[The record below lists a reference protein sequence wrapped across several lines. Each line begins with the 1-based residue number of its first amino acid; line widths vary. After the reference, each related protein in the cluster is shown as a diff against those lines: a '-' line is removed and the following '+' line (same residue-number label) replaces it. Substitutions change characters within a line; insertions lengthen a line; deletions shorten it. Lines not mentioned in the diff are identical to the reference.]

1 MSMTIGRCSIARD
14 PYPGS
19 FSQQGNVVS
28 FRSDNGATSLTQS
41 TALNQQLLGLVENQ
55 DEDTFPFT
63 WSLDSTYDGFY
74 KIRSVQVDP
83 ESVYI
88 TSGVSRFTITMER
101 VGGGYSRPQ
110 FESIAQQVV
119 YSNSHGVTAP
129 AGFDL
134 SWYAGSGTEADV
146 AYTGIWSLT
155 LAEGAHKWH
164 AAFAPSGPTS
174 YYISTRPA
182 DYYLNTARVEVQYG
196 STWYPVVGQQVPL
209 GTGVNWRISN
219 GAIRLYPTS
228 VSGNGRFTV
237 EAWSSADGLWVG
249 KEYGIITG
257 ASTFVNATGTTS
269 DPSSLKIVKNSPEA
283 VVVRLRQQA
292 EAGAVFDFTLRKGD
306 FNVECSIMQP
316 TGATSQTWG
325 IQLSS
330 ATASTSS
337 TGAIRS
343 TAATSSRYQQISC
356 GLTVTADTVNG
367 GLRLSSAAAAAVF
380 AISPNADIF
389 GLGYTAANTR
399 DLFLAAR
406 SERAKV
412 VTR

>member
-88 TSGVSRFTITMER
+88 TSGVSRFAITMER

-110 FESIAQQVV
+110 FESIVQQVV

-129 AGFDL
+129 VGFDL
-134 SWYAGSGTEADV
+134 SWYAGTGTEADV
-146 AYTGIWSLT
+146 AYSGIWSVT

-164 AAFAPSGPTS
+164 TNTAPSGPTS

-182 DYYLNTARVEVQYG
+182 DYYLNSARVEVQYG

-209 GTGVNWRISN
+209 GTSVNWRISN

-228 VSGNGRFTV
+228 VSGDGRFTV
-237 EAWSSADGLWVG
+237 EAYRSADGLWVG
-249 KEYGIITG
+249 KEYGIITA

-306 FNVECSIMQP
+306 LNVECSIMQP

-343 TAATSSRYQQISC
+343 TAATSSRYHQISC
-356 GLTVTADTVNG
+356 GSTVTADTTNG

-389 GLGYTAANTR
+389 GLGYTASNTR

-406 SERAKV
+406 SERVKV